1 MLAAAIRVLNAE
13 TGIRVA
19 AAPLT
24 DRPSGFYQER
34 STSIESTLMNIL
46 VLNSGSSSIKFQVFD
61 MQDPTQPVVKGMAGR
76 IAQKESFLSIQH
88 ASREP
93 QRREL
98 PLTDHRVALKA
109 VFESLREHLGGDL
122 ENAVQGIG
130 HRIVHGGAKFS
141 VAIRIDP
148 KSLQGIKDVAELAP
162 LHNRPSILGIEACQT
177 QLSGVPNVAVFDTAL
192 HRTMPRKAYL
202 YGLPIEL
209 CEAQSIRKYG
219 FHGINHGYAAQEA
232 ARLVD
237 RPMESLRI
245 ISCHLGNGCSVT
257 ALDAGKSV
265 DTSMGFTPLE
275 GVMMGTRCGDIDP
288 SVVLY
293 LARDMGLGP
302 DEIER
307 LLNERSGLRGLCGVS
322 DMRDVLDRAD
332 QGDARACA
340 AVDVFVYRIQKYIGA
355 FTATLHGVNA
365 IVLTGGI
372 GENSPYLRQQI
383 LQPFEYLGLRI
394 DAQLN
399 ARNAPV
405 FSTSDS
411 AVYAVTVPANE
422 ELAIARETYELVT
435 SVNCRS

>member
-1 MLAAAIRVLNAE
+1 M
-13 TGIRVA
+13 
-19 AAPLT
+19 
-24 DRPSGFYQER
+24 
-34 STSIESTLMNIL
+34 ESTRMNIL

-76 IAQKESFLSIQH
+76 IAQKESFLSMQH
-88 ASREP
+88 ASQEP
-93 QRREL
+93 LRREL
-98 PLTDHRVALKA
+98 PLTDHRAALK
-109 VFESLREHLGGDL
+109 VTFESLREHFGGDL
-122 ENAVQGIG
+122 EDAVQGIG

-141 VAIRIDP
+141 GAVRIDE
-148 KSLQGIKDVAELAP
+148 KALQGIKDVVGLAP
-162 LHNRPSILGIEACQT
+162 LHNRPSILGIETCQA
-177 QLSGVPNVAVFDTAL
+177 QLPDVPNVAVFDTAL
-192 HRTMPRKAYL
+192 HRTMPPKAYL

-209 CEAQSIRKYG
+209 CKAQGIRKYG
-219 FHGINHGYAAQEA
+219 FHGISHGYAAQET
-232 ARLVD
+232 ARLVG
-237 RPMESLRI
+237 RSMESLRI

-257 ALDAGKSV
+257 ALDAGRSV

-275 GVMMGTRCGDIDP
+275 GVVMGTRCGDIDP
-288 SVVLY
+288 AIVLY

-332 QGDARACA
+332 QGDARARA

-355 FTATLHGVNA
+355 FTATLHGLDA
-365 IVLTGGI
+365 IVFTAGI
-372 GENSPYLRQQI
+372 GENSPCLRQQI

-422 ELAIARETYELVT
+422 ELAIARETYKLVT
-435 SVNCRS
+435 